1 MYSVA
6 LYLQKAAIV
15 HGDAKEKDLFG
26 RSAFNRYY
34 YDLFINVRQTLK
46 TSNNDWARL
55 PHKSMP
61 ELLRGSVQKKV
72 RNIRKQARKIS
83 DMQLISRC
91 ERLVS
96 FNENLASTLERANG
110 VRKIADYE
118 PDKPVIFH
126 RDERFK
132 LNGIS
137 INDAH
142 AWHALVDEWSRDF
155 LIVMRSVQ

>member
-6 LYLQKAAIV
+6 LYLQKAAIG
-15 HGDAKEKDLFG
+15 HGDPKEKDLFG

-34 YDLFINVRQTLK
+34 YDLFINVRQTLQRL
-46 TSNNDWARL
+46 SNDWARA

-72 RNIRKQARKIS
+72 RDIKKQARKIS
-83 DMQLISRC
+83 DTQLLSRC
-91 ERLVS
+91 ERLAL
-96 FNENLASTLERANG
+96 FNETLASTLEQANG

-126 RDERFK
+126 RDKRFQ

-155 LIVMRSVQ
+155 LIVMRSVE